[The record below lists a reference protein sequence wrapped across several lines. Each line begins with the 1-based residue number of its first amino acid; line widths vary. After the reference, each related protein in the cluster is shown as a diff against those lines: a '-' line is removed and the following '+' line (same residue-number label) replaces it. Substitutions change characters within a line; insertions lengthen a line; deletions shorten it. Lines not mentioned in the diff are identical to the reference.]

1 MCLLAQQVKHA
12 NWVDGEEKSPK
23 ASVKLYD
30 GIYFFMRA
38 RSPENSLGS

>member
-12 NWVDGEEKSPK
+12 DSVDGEEHPK
-23 ASVKLYD
+23 MQALNYMMV
-30 GIYFFMRA
+30 YFFTRA